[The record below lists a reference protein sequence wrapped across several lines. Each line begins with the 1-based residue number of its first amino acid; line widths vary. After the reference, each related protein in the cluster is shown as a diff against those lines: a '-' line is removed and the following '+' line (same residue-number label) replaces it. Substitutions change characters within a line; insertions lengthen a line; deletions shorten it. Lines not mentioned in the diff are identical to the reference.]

1 MAKTLKTASELENL
15 VLTKLRNN
23 PDCAVITG
31 VVVAPLDFPT
41 SETNWDIAAVIRDGA
56 SGPPD
61 ADRALIAAKD
71 NIRQHFD
78 LLVDS

>member
-1 MAKTLKTASELENL
+1 MAKPLKTAGELEHL
-15 VLTKLRNN
+15 VLTELRNN

-41 SETNWDIAAVIRDGA
+41 SETNWDIAAVIRDGV

-61 ADRALIAAKD
+61 ADRALIAVKD

-78 LLVDS
+78 LLVDG